1 MLRSSKHILKY
12 QTNSKTVS
20 LEKLFND
27 YKLCLEYY
35 INLILEEKIP
45 LNKWVSSKLLP
56 NLIISH
62 SNWKLIVYK
71 NASQIVRS

>member
-1 MLRSSKHILKY
+1 MIRTSKHILKY

-35 INLILEEKIP
+35 IDLILSE
-45 LNKWVSSKLLP
+45 
-56 NLIISH
+56 
-62 SNWKLIVYK
+62 SN
-71 NASQIVRS
+71 

>member
-1 MLRSSKHILKY
+1 MIRTSKHILKY

-35 INLILEEKIP
+35 IDLILSEKLPLNKFLSTNLLHQILMELENLILG
-45 LNKWVSSKLLP
+45 VKL
-56 NLIISH
+56 
-62 SNWKLIVYK
+62 VYE
-71 NASQIVRS
+71 

>member
-1 MLRSSKHILKY
+1 MYFFRTNNKRKDLKMIRTSKHILKY

-35 INLILEEKIP
+35 IDLILSE
-45 LNKWVSSKLLP
+45 
-56 NLIISH
+56 
-62 SNWKLIVYK
+62 SN
-71 NASQIVRS
+71 

>member
-1 MLRSSKHILKY
+1 MIRTSKHILKY

-35 INLILEEKIP
+35 IDLILSE
-45 LNKWVSSKLLP
+45 
-56 NLIISH
+56 
-62 SNWKLIVYK
+62 SNWRKTYGKETIC
-71 NASQIVRS
+71 